1 VRHEPPFSSVAQAG
15 KLQIH
20 FMDVG
25 QVDGAILIAKP
36 SREVS
41 ATQVLL

>member
-1 VRHEPPFSSVAQAG
+1 MRRVVLCVVAVALLAVPSIPKAQAG

-25 QVDGAILIAKP
+25 QGDGR
-36 SREVS
+36 S
-41 ATQVLL
+41 